1 MIEKK
6 PVIILLLFSVWS
18 SIIPVVVFQSFY
30 TMPSTSIEIKNILL
44 PWQLFHKPI
53 LEQCPI
59 KLNIH
64 LRHLHHLLAAENM
77 CDHSHHS
84 RKTLAVCVAWLSKN
98 HYKLFSRKEKT
109 SKH

>member
-6 PVIILLLFSVWS
+6 PRHYIIIILSLVLNYPSCC
-18 SIIPVVVFQSFY
+18 FQSFY

-64 LRHLHHLLAAENM
+64 LRHLHHLPAAENM

-98 HYKLFSRKEKT
+98 HYRLFSRKQKI